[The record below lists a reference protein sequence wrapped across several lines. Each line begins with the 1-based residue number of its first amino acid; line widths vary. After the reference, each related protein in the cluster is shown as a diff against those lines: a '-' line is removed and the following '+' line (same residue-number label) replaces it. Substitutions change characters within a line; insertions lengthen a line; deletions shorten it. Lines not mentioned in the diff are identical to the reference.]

1 VAHDLDKGRR
11 DREELCI
18 ESPPLTLESDI
29 HLITYPNNFSSHREV
44 LMRLLTICLAM
55 LCFTPLAHAGDAPVE
70 APVPAVIG
78 TWKLVSFFT
87 EDSQT
92 KQRNN
97 AYGEHPTGALSLT
110 PAGRFLGI
118 VTGENR
124 KTGTI
129 EEQAAAFRGMI
140 SYTGK
145 WRLEGETFITKVD
158 ASWDPHYVG
167 TDQVRFWRVQDG
179 KLYITSAPVP
189 NPNLAGSTM
198 IGISIW
204 EKE

>member
-1 VAHDLDKGRR
+1 
-11 DREELCI
+11 
-18 ESPPLTLESDI
+18 
-29 HLITYPNNFSSHREV
+29 
-44 LMRLLTICLAM
+44 MRLSTICLAM
-55 LCFTPLAHAGDAPVE
+55 LCFTPLAHAGD

-129 EEQAAAFRGMI
+129 EEQAAAFRG
-140 SYTGK
+140 
-145 WRLEGETFITKVD
+145 
-158 ASWDPHYVG
+158 VG

-189 NPNLAGSTM
+189 NPNLAGPYYFDPVNAKAV
-198 IGISIW
+198 GAYA
-204 EKE
+204 KRCG

>member
-1 VAHDLDKGRR
+1 
-11 DREELCI
+11 
-18 ESPPLTLESDI
+18 
-29 HLITYPNNFSSHREV
+29 
-44 LMRLLTICLAM
+44 MRLLTICLAM
-55 LCFTPLAHAGDAPVE
+55 LCFTSLARANDALL
-70 APVPAVIG
+70 G
-78 TWKLVSFFT
+78 TWKLVS
-87 EDSQT
+87 